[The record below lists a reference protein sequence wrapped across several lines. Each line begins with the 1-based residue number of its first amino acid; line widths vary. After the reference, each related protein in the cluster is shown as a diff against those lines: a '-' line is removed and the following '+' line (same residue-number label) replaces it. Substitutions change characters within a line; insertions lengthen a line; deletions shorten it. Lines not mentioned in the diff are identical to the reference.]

1 MIEISVFLICDGL
14 WAFPIRIAWP
24 RTHTEATARA
34 RDKYDTSKGGGRAH
48 RYISHSATHFSE
60 RASGQREFEDT
71 PSRTR
76 RENKIAYYLL
86 VLTNKDILR
95 ALGRRHDG
103 WLACSD
109 TADAPATGP
118 SHHAHTPTP
127 TPTRT
132 RTHTRTHAQARTRA
146 RHTNVSSQCKDEG
159 TTSIRRPAWPTLK
172 FSWLDACVSA
182 IFRRPAPT
190 SFKFSCHDAVVSAS
204 IRRLAWPSLK
214 VSCLGACVC
223 GSIHRLAEPSLG
235 LS

>member
-1 MIEISVFLICDGL
+1 MG
-14 WAFPIRIAWP
+14 IRIAWP
-24 RTHTEATARA
+24 RAHTEATARA
-34 RDKYDTSKGGGRAH
+34 RDKYDTSKGGVAELTDTVYLTLTSQRGRA
-48 RYISHSATHFSE
+48 A
-60 RASGQREFEDT
+60 GPQREAFEDT
-71 PSRTR
+71 R
-76 RENKIAYYLL
+76 REQNRIL

-159 TTSIRRPAWPTLK
+159 TTSIRRPAW
-172 FSWLDACVSA
+172 
-182 IFRRPAPT
+182 
-190 SFKFSCHDAVVSAS
+190 
-204 IRRLAWPSLK
+204 
-214 VSCLGACVC
+214 
-223 GSIHRLAEPSLG
+223 LG
-235 LS
+235 LSKG

>member
-48 RYISHSATHFSE
+48 RYISHSLLREGE
-60 RASGQREFEDT
+60 RPQCKFEDT
-71 PSRTR
+71 R
-76 RENKIAYYLL
+76 REQNRIL

-127 TPTRT
+127 TPTPT
-132 RTHTRTHAQARTRA
+132 HTHTRTGTHTR
-146 RHTNVSSQCKDEG
+146 
-159 TTSIRRPAWPTLK
+159 PTHK
-172 FSWLDACVSA
+172 RF
-182 IFRRPAPT
+182 I
-190 SFKFSCHDAVVSAS
+190 
-204 IRRLAWPSLK
+204 
-214 VSCLGACVC
+214 
-223 GSIHRLAEPSLG
+223 
-235 LS
+235 

>member
-48 RYISHSATHFSE
+48 RYISHSLLREGE
-60 RASGQREFEDT
+60 RPQCKFEDT
-71 PSRTR
+71 R
-76 RENKIAYYLL
+76 REQNRIL

-127 TPTRT
+127 TPTPT

-146 RHTNVSSQCKDEG
+146 RHTNVSSECKDEG
-159 TTSIRRPAWPTLK
+159 TTSIRRPARSPQ
-172 FSWLDACVSA
+172 ARA
-182 IFRRPAPT
+182 RPQGTAPT
-190 SFKFSCHDAVVSAS
+190 PAAP
-204 IRRLAWPSLK
+204 RSL
-214 VSCLGACVC
+214 SRTCTRCRGNGCAGTSRCTT
-223 GSIHRLAEPSLG
+223 SRAR
-235 LS
+235 